1 MLASYF
7 LFWNSY
13 IELFTGDQEN
23 AQEADQMSDHDFG
36 YGQLGNPGNQI
47 ANQLAALD
55 DGAVSANFFSAVL
68 GLNTSTISQM
78 LQGKKTIP
86 DAVYTMM
93 LETLKDLADLIDK
106 TKPLHLSFKPDRAD
120 EYRMIFRK
128 LRQGDLFINI
138 YDLKLSETPEALAQ
152 QRMELQAAFDAFR
165 PQKPE
170 PSAEKIKIIEQ
181 PVVVES
187 IPAPKIEP
195 AKIAAKPVRNGPRNN
210 NFG

>member
-1 MLASYF
+1 
-7 LFWNSY
+7 
-13 IELFTGDQEN
+13 
-23 AQEADQMSDHDFG
+23 MSDHDFG

-68 GLNTSTISQM
+68 GLNAATVSQM
-78 LQGKKTIP
+78 LQGKKPIS
-86 DAVYTMM
+86 DGVLTMM
-93 LETLKDLADLIDK
+93 VDVLKDLAALIDK
-106 TKPLHLSFKPDRAD
+106 AKPLHLAFKPDRAD

-128 LRQGDLFINI
+128 LRQGDLFINV

-152 QRMELQAAFDAFR
+152 QRMELRAALDAFAR

-170 PSAEKIKIIEQ
+170 PPAEEIKIVEPAVEQ
-181 PVVVES
+181 PK
-187 IPAPKIEP
+187 PPKIEP
-195 AKIAAKPVRNGPRNN
+195 AKIAPKPIRNWPRTN